1 MERLGPWGYLGSMDK
16 QLGQPHDSIAMAAAI
31 PIPARLLRR
40 QCLHRSQTLF
50 LPVSEALA
58 AVALLAGSFIGP
70 AAAAPLACEGPAPI
84 HPGDAAAIAR
94 HLKASGKNVLTFVG
108 YSGAGY
114 QDPDALVREV
124 SRILDR
130 HAPARTLIN
139 SGGTAEGIGQIYALA
154 KGKGFETMGIVSSL
168 ARQEQVPLSPC
179 VDTVFFVPDSTWGG
193 ELPQGKG
200 LSPTSSAIVR
210 SSDALVGLGGGEVA
224 RDELLAAR
232 RAGKPVTFIPADMNH
247 ELAREKA
254 RRKGQPEPTE
264 FGGAA
269 AAGLAA
275 EQ

>member
-1 MERLGPWGYLGSMDK
+1 
-16 QLGQPHDSIAMAAAI
+16 MAAAI
-31 PIPARLLRR
+31 PISAQLLQR
-40 QCLHRSQTLF
+40 QCLDLEHTLI
-50 LPVSEALA
+50 LPVSKALA
-58 AVALLAGSFIGP
+58 AVALLAGGWVGP
-70 AAAAPLACEGPAPI
+70 TAAAPLACKGPAHI
-84 HPGDAAAIAR
+84 HTGDAATIAR
-94 HLKASGKNVLTFVG
+94 QLKATGKKVLTFVG

-114 QDPDALVREV
+114 QDPDALAREA

-139 SGGTAEGIGQIYALA
+139 IGGTAEGIGQIYALA
-154 KGKGFETMGIVSSL
+154 KGKGFETLGIVSSL
-168 ARQEQVPLSPC
+168 ARQEQLPLSPC

-200 LSPTSSAIVR
+200 LSPTSSAIVY
-210 SSDALVGLGGGEVA
+210 SSDALVGIGGGEVA

-247 ELAREKA
+247 QLAREKA

-269 AAGLAA
+269 AAALAA
-275 EQ
+275 EK

>member
-1 MERLGPWGYLGSMDK
+1 
-16 QLGQPHDSIAMAAAI
+16 MAAAI
-31 PIPARLLRR
+31 PISAQLLQR
-40 QCLHRSQTLF
+40 QCLQLEHTLI
-50 LPVSEALA
+50 LPVSKALA
-58 AVALLAGSFIGP
+58 AVALLAGGWVGP
-70 AAAAPLACEGPAPI
+70 AAAAPLACKGPAHI
-84 HPGDAAAIAR
+84 HTGDAATIAR
-94 HLKASGKNVLTFVG
+94 QLKATGKKVLTFVG

-114 QDPDALVREV
+114 QDPDALAREA

-139 SGGTAEGIGQIYALA
+139 IGGTAEGIGQIYALA
-154 KGKGFETMGIVSSL
+154 KGKGFETLGIVSSL
-168 ARQEQVPLSPC
+168 ARQEQLPLSPC

-200 LSPTSSAIVR
+200 LSPTSSAIVY
-210 SSDALVGLGGGEVA
+210 SSDALVGIGGGEVA

-247 ELAREKA
+247 QLAREKA

-269 AAGLAA
+269 AAALAA
-275 EQ
+275 EK

>member
-1 MERLGPWGYLGSMDK
+1 
-16 QLGQPHDSIAMAAAI
+16 MAAAI
-31 PIPARLLRR
+31 PISAQLLPAQLLQR
-40 QCLHRSQTLF
+40 QCLQLEHTLI
-50 LPVSEALA
+50 LPVSKALA
-58 AVALLAGSFIGP
+58 AVALLAGGWVGP
-70 AAAAPLACEGPAPI
+70 TAAAPLACKGPAHI
-84 HPGDAAAIAR
+84 HTGDAATIAR
-94 HLKASGKNVLTFVG
+94 QLKATGKKVLTFVG

-114 QDPDALVREV
+114 QDPDALAREA

-139 SGGTAEGIGQIYALA
+139 IGGTAEGIGQIYALA
-154 KGKGFETMGIVSSL
+154 KGKGFETLGIVSSL
-168 ARQEQVPLSPC
+168 ARQEQLPLSPC

-200 LSPTSSAIVR
+200 LSPTSSAIVY
-210 SSDALVGLGGGEVA
+210 SSDALVGIGGGEVA

-247 ELAREKA
+247 QLAREKA

-269 AAGLAA
+269 AAALAA
-275 EQ
+275 EK

>member
-1 MERLGPWGYLGSMDK
+1 
-16 QLGQPHDSIAMAAAI
+16 MAAAI
-31 PIPARLLRR
+31 PISAQLLQR
-40 QCLHRSQTLF
+40 QCLDLEHTLI
-50 LPVSEALA
+50 LPVSKALA
-58 AVALLAGSFIGP
+58 AVALLAGGWVGP
-70 AAAAPLACEGPAPI
+70 AAAAPLACKGPAHI
-84 HPGDAAAIAR
+84 HTGDAATIAR
-94 HLKASGKNVLTFVG
+94 QLKATGKKVLTFVG

-114 QDPDALVREV
+114 QDPDALAREA

-139 SGGTAEGIGQIYALA
+139 IGGTAEGIGQIYALA
-154 KGKGFETMGIVSSL
+154 KGKGFETLGIVSSL
-168 ARQEQVPLSPC
+168 ARQEQLPLSPC

-200 LSPTSSAIVR
+200 LSPTSSAIVY
-210 SSDALVGLGGGEVA
+210 SSDALVGIGGGEVA

-247 ELAREKA
+247 QLAREKA

-269 AAGLAA
+269 AAALAA
-275 EQ
+275 EK

>member
-1 MERLGPWGYLGSMDK
+1 M
-16 QLGQPHDSIAMAAAI
+16 AMAAAI
-31 PIPARLLRR
+31 PIPAQLLPAQLLQR
-40 QCLHRSQTLF
+40 QCLQLEHTLI
-50 LPVSEALA
+50 LPVSKALA
-58 AVALLAGSFIGP
+58 AVALLAGAWVGP
-70 AAAAPLACEGPAPI
+70 AAAAPLACKGPAHI
-84 HPGDAAAIAR
+84 HTGDAATIAR
-94 HLKASGKNVLTFVG
+94 QLKATGKKVLTFVG

-114 QDPDALVREV
+114 QDPDALAREA

-139 SGGTAEGIGQIYALA
+139 IGGTAEGIGQIYALA
-154 KGKGFETMGIVSSL
+154 KGKGFETLGIVSSL
-168 ARQEQVPLSPC
+168 ARQEQLPLSPC

-200 LSPTSSAIVR
+200 LSPTSSAIVY
-210 SSDALVGLGGGEVA
+210 SSDALVGIGGGEVA

-247 ELAREKA
+247 QLAREKA

-269 AAGLAA
+269 AAALAA
-275 EQ
+275 EK

>member
-1 MERLGPWGYLGSMDK
+1 
-16 QLGQPHDSIAMAAAI
+16 MAAAI
-31 PIPARLLRR
+31 PISAQLLQR
-40 QCLHRSQTLF
+40 QCLDLEHTLI
-50 LPVSEALA
+50 LPVSKALA
-58 AVALLAGSFIGP
+58 AVALLAGGWVGP
-70 AAAAPLACEGPAPI
+70 AAAAPLACKGPAHI
-84 HPGDAAAIAR
+84 HTGDAATIAR
-94 HLKASGKNVLTFVG
+94 QLKASGKKVLTFVG

-114 QDPDALVREV
+114 QDPDALAREA

-139 SGGTAEGIGQIYALA
+139 IGGTAEGIGQIYALA
-154 KGKGFETMGIVSSL
+154 KGKGFETLGIVSSL
-168 ARQEQVPLSPC
+168 ARQEQLPLSPC

-200 LSPTSSAIVR
+200 LSPTSSAIVY
-210 SSDALVGLGGGEVA
+210 SSDALVGIGGGEVA

-247 ELAREKA
+247 QLAREKA

-269 AAGLAA
+269 AAALAA
-275 EQ
+275 EK

>member
-1 MERLGPWGYLGSMDK
+1 
-16 QLGQPHDSIAMAAAI
+16 MAAAI
-31 PIPARLLRR
+31 PISAQLLPAQLLQR
-40 QCLHRSQTLF
+40 QCLDLEHTLI
-50 LPVSEALA
+50 LPVSKALA
-58 AVALLAGSFIGP
+58 AVALLAGGWVGP
-70 AAAAPLACEGPAPI
+70 AAAAPLACKGPAHI
-84 HPGDAAAIAR
+84 HTGDAATIAR
-94 HLKASGKNVLTFVG
+94 QLKATGKKVLTFVG

-114 QDPDALVREV
+114 QDPDALAREA

-139 SGGTAEGIGQIYALA
+139 IGGTAEGIGQIYALA
-154 KGKGFETMGIVSSL
+154 KGKGFETLGIVSSL
-168 ARQEQVPLSPC
+168 ARQEQLPLSPC

-200 LSPTSSAIVR
+200 LSPTSSAIVY
-210 SSDALVGLGGGEVA
+210 SSDALVGIGGGEVA

-247 ELAREKA
+247 QLAREKA

-269 AAGLAA
+269 AAALAA
-275 EQ
+275 EK

>member
-1 MERLGPWGYLGSMDK
+1 
-16 QLGQPHDSIAMAAAI
+16 MAAAI
-31 PIPARLLRR
+31 PISAQLLPAQLLQR
-40 QCLHRSQTLF
+40 QCLQLEHTLI
-50 LPVSEALA
+50 LPVSKALA
-58 AVALLAGSFIGP
+58 AVALLAGAWVGP
-70 AAAAPLACEGPAPI
+70 AAAAPLACKGPAHI
-84 HPGDAAAIAR
+84 HTGDAATIAR
-94 HLKASGKNVLTFVG
+94 QLKATGKKVLTFVG

-114 QDPDALVREV
+114 QDPDALAREA

-139 SGGTAEGIGQIYALA
+139 IGGTAEGIGQIYALA
-154 KGKGFETMGIVSSL
+154 KGKGFETLGIVSSL
-168 ARQEQVPLSPC
+168 ARQEQLPLSPC

-200 LSPTSSAIVR
+200 LSPTSSAIVYC
-210 SSDALVGLGGGEVA
+210 SDALVGIGGGEVA

-247 ELAREKA
+247 QLAREKA

-269 AAGLAA
+269 AAALAA
-275 EQ
+275 EK

>member
-1 MERLGPWGYLGSMDK
+1 M
-16 QLGQPHDSIAMAAAI
+16 AMAAAI
-31 PIPARLLRR
+31 PISAQLLQR
-40 QCLHRSQTLF
+40 QCLDLEHTLI
-50 LPVSEALA
+50 LPVSKALA
-58 AVALLAGSFIGP
+58 AVALLAGGWVGP
-70 AAAAPLACEGPAPI
+70 AAAAPLACKGPAHI
-84 HPGDAAAIAR
+84 HTGDAATIAR
-94 HLKASGKNVLTFVG
+94 QLKATGKKVLTFVG

-114 QDPDALVREV
+114 QDPDALAREA

-139 SGGTAEGIGQIYALA
+139 IGGTAEGIGQIYALA
-154 KGKGFETMGIVSSL
+154 KGKGFETLGIVSSL
-168 ARQEQVPLSPC
+168 ARQEQLPLSPC

-200 LSPTSSAIVR
+200 LSPTSSAIVY
-210 SSDALVGLGGGEVA
+210 SSDALVGIGGGEVA

-247 ELAREKA
+247 QLAREKA

-269 AAGLAA
+269 AAALAA
-275 EQ
+275 EK

>member
-1 MERLGPWGYLGSMDK
+1 M
-16 QLGQPHDSIAMAAAI
+16 AMAAAI
-31 PIPARLLRR
+31 PVPAQLLQR
-40 QCLHRSQTLF
+40 QCLHLEHTLI
-50 LPVSEALA
+50 LPVSKALA

-70 AAAAPLACEGPAPI
+70 ADAAPLACQGPTDI
-84 HPGDAAAIAR
+84 RTGDTTAIAS
-94 HLKASGKNVLTFVG
+94 HVKATGKKVLTFVG

-114 QDPDALVREV
+114 QDPDALIREA

-139 SGGTAEGIGQIYALA
+139 IGGTAAGIGQIYALA
-154 KGKGFETMGIVSSL
+154 KGKGFETLGIVSSL
-168 ARQEQVPLSPC
+168 ARQEQVPLSAC

-210 SSDALVGLGGGEVA
+210 SSDALVGIGGGEVA

-247 ELAREKA
+247 QLAREKA

-269 AAGLAA
+269 AAALAA
-275 EQ
+275 EK